1 MKLSSRVEAVPSTM
15 DNLFQNLEPKCM
27 SLTDYPPLPPSPPTL
42 SSSLYPTTLM
52 FDDSE
57 WMSALLSIYK
67 RSSDLRMANDIRE
80 ALSLGG
86 YKPLTMKMLM
96 ERLQH
101 LHGDLSDDY
110 YQRLLSHVSTLLM
123 IDFLHL

>member
-1 MKLSSRVEAVPSTM
+1 
-15 DNLFQNLEPKCM
+15 
-27 SLTDYPPLPPSPPTL
+27 
-42 SSSLYPTTLM
+42 M